1 MTKLK
6 SILEISIKL
15 LVLYSV
21 GSYLIEV
28 GTGTE
33 NSYESHSFFLWSERI
48 VALALSLEYIAR
60 LGSLKNDPIKYI
72 LSPLGIIDL
81 LSVLPFWLGFFVPLN
96 WLSMIRTLRVLRL
109 LKFFRYS
116 RSLQFIAL
124 AFYRAAF
131 QLKALSFPILVVMIF
146 SVVAMYEAEHAA
158 QPEAFKSMFDSL
170 WFTAVTITTVGY
182 GDISPITVLG
192 KIVAMF
198 TFMSALSLFAGVVGI
213 LGSALTKVIEEQ
225 TDAKNDPILLFR
237 EARVYFKN

>member
-48 VALALSLEYIAR
+48 IAGILSLEYIIR
-60 LGSLKNDPIKYI
+60 LGKSKPKDYI
-72 LSPLGIIDL
+72 WSPLGIIDL
-81 LSVLPFWLGFFVPLN
+81 LSVLPFWLGFIVPLN